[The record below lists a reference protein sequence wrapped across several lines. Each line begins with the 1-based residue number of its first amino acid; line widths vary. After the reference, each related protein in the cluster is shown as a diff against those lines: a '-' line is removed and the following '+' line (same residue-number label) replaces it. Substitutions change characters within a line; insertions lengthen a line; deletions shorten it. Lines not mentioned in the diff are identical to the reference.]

1 MLQEPQRSRKG
12 ALAVTPW
19 QDRTQ
24 TQRDEMCRDVRQEVM
39 AILRKGPI
47 TLGEIRAALDP
58 QNASALLSVLTLMV
72 NAGEVAS
79 LGHSVYTLVPWCQ
92 AAKPVAAEPL
102 TDLVFNAVALY
113 RKASQIIA
121 WLGLPEPTVRG
132 TLEALRDTGF
142 VHYNWKSDDYTITRP
157 AVARLIRKG
166 ASERVFVDLAVP
178 PRCEDENELGGYPCA
193 ERA

>member
-24 TQRDEMCRDVRQEVM
+24 MQRDEMCRDVRQEVM

-92 AAKPVAAEPL
+92 AAKSVAAEPL

-113 RKASQIIA
+113 RKTSQIIA
-121 WLGLPEPTVRG
+121 WLGLPEATVRSA
-132 TLEALRDTGF
+132 LEALQDTGF
-142 VHYNWKSDDYTITRP
+142 IHYNWRYDEYTITRP
-157 AVARLIRKG
+157 IVARSLRKG

-178 PRCEDENELGGYPCA
+178 PRCDDEDQHV
-193 ERA
+193 